1 MYNNHIGIVQ
11 ISTPI
16 CQCQPIYRLYNKE
29 KNPTT
34 GILKSII
41 CRKPCFSS
49 LQRLAQYLK
58 SSAWHLKSSDETI
71 GKLLEINRKA
81 PLFST
86 EGSGG
91 FIGAFRQEKSLCP
104 FFFFSLLKN
113 IFLFIHFSFSVV
125 AIRNVYLCLCHP
137 ERSERISRRDLANA
151 LCELLHNVN

>member
-1 MYNNHIGIVQ
+1 MPTYLW
-11 ISTPI
+11 T
-16 CQCQPIYRLYNKE
+16 LYNKE
-29 KNPTT
+29 KSPAT
-34 GILKSII
+34 GIPKSII

-81 PLFST
+81 PLFAT

-137 ERSERISRRDLANA
+137 ERSERISRWDLAKS

>member
-11 ISTPI
+11 ISTLI

-29 KNPTT
+29 KTPTT
-34 GILKSII
+34 GIPKSII
-41 CRKPCFSS
+41 RRNPCFSS

-81 PLFST
+81 PLFAT

-137 ERSERISRRDLANA
+137 ERSERISRWDLAKS